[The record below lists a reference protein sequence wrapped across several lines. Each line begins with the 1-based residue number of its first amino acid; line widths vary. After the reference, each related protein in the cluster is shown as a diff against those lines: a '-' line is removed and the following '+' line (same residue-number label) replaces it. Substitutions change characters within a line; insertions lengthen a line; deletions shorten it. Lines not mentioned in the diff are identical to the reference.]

1 MPNLAN
7 IISIT
12 RRKIRLVLKRHKGNK
27 NLYGKASGIF
37 LFFFVSFV
45 LPYCLWLYLA
55 LEISASRE
63 QYSRDINR
71 RVQGL

>member
-1 MPNLAN
+1 MPNLVN

-12 RRKIRLVLKRHKGNK
+12 RRKICLVLKRHKSNK

-37 LFFFVSFV
+37 LFFLIFFV
-45 LPYCLWLYLA
+45 LPYHLWLYLA
-55 LEISASRE
+55 LETSASGE

-71 RVQGL
+71 RV